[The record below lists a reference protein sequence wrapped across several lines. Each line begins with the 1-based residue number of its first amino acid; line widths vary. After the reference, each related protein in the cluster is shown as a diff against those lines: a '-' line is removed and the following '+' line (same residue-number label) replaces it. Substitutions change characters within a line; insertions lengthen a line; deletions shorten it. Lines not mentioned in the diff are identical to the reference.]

1 MSAYRDEMH
10 PIAWEYIC
18 GHTEQRM
25 VPVNTVRV
33 QDCDACPRGGCQ
45 EWIAVC
51 VMLLGAG
58 EVDAMKH

>member
-25 VPVNTVRV
+25 VPANTVRV

-45 EWIAVC
+45 EWIANWRYQLNERIRG
-51 VMLLGAG
+51 MR
-58 EVDAMKH
+58 